1 MAYYYSIP
9 IEEMEEELESLR
21 FYPVNL
27 VFRNKPVKEWVYE
40 RKLPRSPNHFVRI
53 YTGIQRYGQ
62 SAGESRK
69 AGKDAIRIQVIYRD
83 AKGETLVSQTK
94 RVHRVGGW
102 RKNLHKRM
110 NEVSSELPQV
120 EFDSRGEPMT
130 LRKKGK
136 NQFWG
141 SRDYPKFK
149 ETKPFR
155 AEGGNQVIRFDTLDD
170 FHNYVKN
177 HPYYIVEAEK
187 QRKYMRAESRE
198 EFEKFAQ
205 TQPIIILDFDCY
217 TMRNVKA
224 EMVGI
229 TYNHVVPL
237 GNVSFQNISSKFIP
251 RDLVQEYGAPQS
263 ASFHFSQDYQHLIDG
278 HTWGSGANNQGI
290 RINLNGLPFTIN
302 WSWSAQLPEYAG
314 GDYLELWLWK
324 IPLSSIEN
332 KEELNFTDV
341 AELNTPSGQ
350 KWRKLAH
357 KRMYAADEAAEE
369 IRCCKECDKTTGLT
383 TIQAGTYCY
392 DCLPINLGAE
402 EKVLC
407 GNCNWS
413 WNRSEG
419 GDDLFI
425 CHKCGT
431 DTQVF
436 NAEDNL
442 DYRDYLNDLRTY
454 PELKNL
460 SDEQLLARGIDCL
473 ASQTA
478 NRETFAADD
487 YDATY
492 GKEQAKI
499 RRRLKNKIKKQ
510 AIMGTKAGQWSARK
524 SQELKRQY
532 EADCDKKG
540 LNPYKGKKTKSQDN
554 LSKWSKQKWGTAS
567 GKKSSVT
574 GEPYFPAKA
583 VAALKKKDLYSKAKR
598 QKAKA
603 TRAGKQNARYSD
615 DIRKVVAQ
623 YRAESPE
630 WDDIDW
636 KTDKPPAKEP
646 EDWGDDVEWD
656 AEDEEITLKEFDDT
670 TTEDFIDDADDR
682 IVLMLRKKSK
692 INRYGDIGCPVC
704 GSIGLFYE
712 EIIAKGKKWYCY
724 GCLYE
729 DKEETIKGK
738 GDITLEKYGL
748 EITCPI
754 CKKAVKAFNNDSMLR
769 HMKKCGVSK

>member
-40 RKLPRSPNHFVRI
+40 RKLPRSKNHFVRI

-110 NEVSSELPQV
+110 DEVATELPQV

-141 SRDYPKFK
+141 SRDYPKYK

-155 AEGGNQVIRFDTLDD
+155 
-170 FHNYVKN
+170 
-177 HPYYIVEAEK
+177 
-187 QRKYMRAESRE
+187 
-198 EFEKFAQ
+198 
-205 TQPIIILDFDCY
+205 
-217 TMRNVKA
+217 
-224 EMVGI
+224 
-229 TYNHVVPL
+229 
-237 GNVSFQNISSKFIP
+237 
-251 RDLVQEYGAPQS
+251 
-263 ASFHFSQDYQHLIDG
+263 
-278 HTWGSGANNQGI
+278 
-290 RINLNGLPFTIN
+290 
-302 WSWSAQLPEYAG
+302 
-314 GDYLELWLWK
+314 
-324 IPLSSIEN
+324 
-332 KEELNFTDV
+332 
-341 AELNTPSGQ
+341 
-350 KWRKLAH
+350 
-357 KRMYAADEAAEE
+357 AEE

-402 EKVLC
+402 EIVCPKC
-407 GNCNWS
+407 DWS
-413 WNRSEG
+413 WQRSEG
-419 GDDLFI
+419 GDDLFT
-425 CHKCGT
+425 CHKCGFDHET
-431 DTQVF
+431 YH
-436 NAEDNL
+436 AEDRL
-442 DYRDYLNDLRTY
+442 DYRDYLNDLRSY

-478 NRETFAADD
+478 NRETFAAEEMFYYHSTDMTNLESILKEGIRPTADTNSTWGEEIIDISPYPYYYGEIDDILPSVFVADSPEEARWWADEAGIDKIVVLKISSQVENLENFHGDGNGYKTSETIPKEYIVDVIGETFAAETYHSEDD

-492 GKEQAKI
+492 GKAQATI
-499 RRRLKNKIKKQ
+499 RRKLKNKIKKQ

-532 EADCDKKG
+532 EAACDKKG

-567 GKKSSVT
+567 GKKSSTT

-583 VAALKKKDLYSKAKR
+583 VAALKKKDLYAKAKR

-630 WDDIDW
+630 WDDVDW
-636 KTDKPPAKEP
+636 DSEVPPKYKDE
-646 EDWGDDVEWD
+646 EWVEEIEWD
-656 AEDEEITLKEFDDT
+656 AEDDEITLKEFDDT
-670 TTEDFIDDADDR
+670 TADDFVDDSDDR
-682 IVLMLRKKSK
+682 IALMLRKKSK

-704 GSIGLFYE
+704 GSIGLFSE
-712 EIIAKGKKWYCY
+712 EIIAKGKKWYCF

-769 HMKKCGVSK
+769 HMKKCGVPK

>member
-110 NEVSSELPQV
+110 DEVATELPQV

-155 AEGGNQVIRFDTLDD
+155 
-170 FHNYVKN
+170 
-177 HPYYIVEAEK
+177 
-187 QRKYMRAESRE
+187 
-198 EFEKFAQ
+198 
-205 TQPIIILDFDCY
+205 
-217 TMRNVKA
+217 
-224 EMVGI
+224 
-229 TYNHVVPL
+229 
-237 GNVSFQNISSKFIP
+237 
-251 RDLVQEYGAPQS
+251 
-263 ASFHFSQDYQHLIDG
+263 
-278 HTWGSGANNQGI
+278 
-290 RINLNGLPFTIN
+290 
-302 WSWSAQLPEYAG
+302 
-314 GDYLELWLWK
+314 
-324 IPLSSIEN
+324 
-332 KEELNFTDV
+332 
-341 AELNTPSGQ
+341 
-350 KWRKLAH
+350 
-357 KRMYAADEAAEE
+357 AEE

-436 NAEDNL
+436 NAEDN
-442 DYRDYLNDLRTY
+442 
-454 PELKNL
+454 
-460 SDEQLLARGIDCL
+460 
-473 ASQTA
+473 
-478 NRETFAADD
+478 

-499 RRRLKNKIKKQ
+499 RRKLKNKIK
-510 AIMGTKAGQWSARK
+510 
-524 SQELKRQY
+524 
-532 EADCDKKG
+532 
-540 LNPYKGKKTKSQDN
+540 N
-554 LSKWSKQKWGTAS
+554 
-567 GKKSSVT
+567 
-574 GEPYFPAKA
+574 
-583 VAALKKKDLYSKAKR
+583 
-598 QKAKA
+598 
-603 TRAGKQNARYSD
+603 
-615 DIRKVVAQ
+615 
-623 YRAESPE
+623 
-630 WDDIDW
+630 
-636 KTDKPPAKEP
+636 
-646 EDWGDDVEWD
+646 
-656 AEDEEITLKEFDDT
+656 
-670 TTEDFIDDADDR
+670 
-682 IVLMLRKKSK
+682 
-692 INRYGDIGCPVC
+692 
-704 GSIGLFYE
+704 
-712 EIIAKGKKWYCY
+712 
-724 GCLYE
+724 
-729 DKEETIKGK
+729 
-738 GDITLEKYGL
+738 
-748 EITCPI
+748 
-754 CKKAVKAFNNDSMLR
+754 
-769 HMKKCGVSK
+769 